1 MTDCQTNACDAT
13 TLTFS
18 APEAMGAVVRLSAW
32 GMVKLSGK
40 DARDFLQR
48 VLTNEVIHL
57 GTKHALTGY
66 CDPKGRLLGTM
77 RYWLTGET
85 DVMMMI
91 PKSSAPAIIKR
102 LKMFVLRDDV
112 KIDCA
117 MEGRTLWAITRK
129 AHDVLTKAGLPVA
142 GVDEVAT
149 SDTATVLG
157 LRAAVE
163 NDTLGVGADRALVV
177 TNADFAWPCGKNC
190 ALEPNNAQ
198 FFASE
203 ILAGMPSVFAPT
215 SGLFVPQA
223 VNLDLVDGVS
233 FTKGCYPG
241 QEVVSRLKHVGKTNR
256 RGFVSLTTGDVPAP
270 GADVYAEGSTD
281 PVGYVVYAA
290 KVGDVV
296 AVMTSNLIEARDAG
310 LKLTVDGAVMTPV
323 TLPYALD

>member
-1 MTDCQTNACDAT
+1 MTDCQTNACEAT
-13 TLTFS
+13 TLCFTS
-18 APEAMGAVVRLSAW
+18 NATTGAVVRLSAW

-48 VLTNEVIHL
+48 VLTNEVTHL

-77 RYWLTGET
+77 RYWLTGSE

-117 MEGRTLWAITRK
+117 LEGRTLWAITRK
-129 AHDVLTKAGLPVA
+129 AHDVLVKAGLPQPS
-142 GVDEVAT
+142 VDEVAT
-149 SDTATVLG
+149 TENATVLG
-157 LRAAVE
+157 LRAATE
-163 NDTLGVGADRALVV
+163 NEALGAGADRALVI
-177 TNADFAWPCGKNC
+177 TNDDFAWPCGKNC

-223 VNLDLVDGVS
+223 INLDLVDGVS

-256 RGFVSLTTGDVPAP
+256 RAFVSLTTGDVPTP
-270 GADVYAEGSTD
+270 GADVFAEGVAD

-290 KVGDVV
+290 KVGDTVV
-296 AVMTSNLIEARDAG
+296 VMTSNLIEAATSG
-310 LKLTVDGAVMTPV
+310 LKLSADAPVMTPV